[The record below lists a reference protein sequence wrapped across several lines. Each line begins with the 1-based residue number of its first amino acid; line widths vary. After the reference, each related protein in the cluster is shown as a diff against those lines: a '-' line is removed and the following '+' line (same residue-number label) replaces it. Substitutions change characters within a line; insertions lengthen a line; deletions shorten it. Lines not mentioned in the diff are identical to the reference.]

1 MSRRRKLLA
10 KQKSAAIAPKPT
22 EKSADDINDDA
33 PLVFAEEE

>member
-10 KQKSAAIAPKPT
+10 KKRSAAIAPKPT
-22 EKSADDINDDA
+22 EKSADETDDA